1 MWLNG
6 RLQHLHLTL
15 YLTFGSLFPS
25 SQRSSLFVNMM
36 EVAQVAA
43 VDMEDVSNEDEH
55 EACEVEKED
64 ADSAHK
70 DSTSKEDAKADRRT
84 RRTRT
89 KNKENEKEAVNGVTK
104 DGETNMNE
112 DQNASELALKK
123 EVWVMHRMQNS

>member
-1 MWLNG
+1 
-6 RLQHLHLTL
+6 
-15 YLTFGSLFPS
+15 
-25 SQRSSLFVNMM
+25 MM

-70 DSTSKEDAKADRRT
+70 DSRSKEDAKADRRT

-123 EVWVMHRMQNS
+123 EV